1 MNFLNENI
9 KEAAGY
15 KYVLDSMEIF
25 SPYGEKIKKSIK
37 PFKNVSSLNAELDS
51 IGNILKMLEKD
62 KDIFDSIE
70 KEFYLCGCDI
80 TESVLNV
87 KHGKVLDEVELF
99 ELKKFAASSERIR
112 NLYEKLQIN
121 IYHVN
126 FYDISDVFELLDDG
140 RKIETFQM
148 YDRYSEKLEKIRKRK
163 RKIEEAIY
171 NEEDKNRQETL
182 KKERLSIVCKEENE
196 EINVKKYL
204 SEVLMK
210 NADAVLNNIYSFGRL
225 DFLLAKARM
234 AVKNNLSKPE
244 ISEDIKLEMEN
255 GINPRVDSI
264 LNKKGKR
271 FVPVSIKV
279 CKGAAVITGANMGGK
294 SVTLSTI
301 GLNLC
306 LAQTGFYVFCSKFVF
321 SMMDFFYYISDDM
334 QSVSKGLST
343 FGAEIIQLNEIIDGA
358 KKKRGLIILDEFARG
373 TNPEEGSILVN
384 AVINYLSKLDSI
396 SIITTH
402 YDGVCPD
409 SVLHYEVR
417 GLKNAEFEKLKSDIL
432 KGNKNSIDLI
442 QENMD
447 YRLDLV
453 SSDSETPKDAINI
466 CRLLGLDE
474 TIIKYCEKKIMLRNI
489 EGR

>member
-37 PFKNVSSLNAELDS
+37 PFKDVSSLNAEFDS
-51 IGNILKMLEKD
+51 IEKILRMFEKD

-112 NLYEKLQIN
+112 NLYKKLQIN
-121 IYHVN
+121 IYQVD

-140 RKIETFQM
+140 RKIETFQI
-148 YDRYSEKLEKIRKRK
+148 YDRYSEKLKKIRKRK
-163 RKIEEAIY
+163 REIEETIY
-171 NEEDKNRQETL
+171 NEEDKKKQETL

-196 EINVKKYL
+196 EINIKRYL

-234 AVKNNLSKPE
+234 AVKNNLSKPK

-255 GINPRVDSI
+255 GINPMV
-264 LNKKGKR
+264 
-271 FVPVSIKV
+271 
-279 CKGAAVITGANMGGK
+279 TG
-294 SVTLSTI
+294 
-301 GLNLC
+301 
-306 LAQTGFYVFCSKFVF
+306 
-321 SMMDFFYYISDDM
+321 
-334 QSVSKGLST
+334 
-343 FGAEIIQLNEIIDGA
+343 
-358 KKKRGLIILDEFARG
+358 
-373 TNPEEGSILVN
+373 
-384 AVINYLSKLDSI
+384 
-396 SIITTH
+396 
-402 YDGVCPD
+402 
-409 SVLHYEVR
+409 
-417 GLKNAEFEKLKSDIL
+417 
-432 KGNKNSIDLI
+432 
-442 QENMD
+442 
-447 YRLDLV
+447 
-453 SSDSETPKDAINI
+453 
-466 CRLLGLDE
+466 
-474 TIIKYCEKKIMLRNI
+474 
-489 EGR
+489 